1 MYYNI
6 YFYLTSASSGLPEDP
21 DNGGVYEINETYS
34 DSSKFILKVDGLA
47 MDSGSIET
55 STSITEDAVFSP
67 VIT

>member
-6 YFYLTSASSGLPEDP
+6 YFYLTSASSGVPED
-21 DNGGVYEINETYS
+21 DDGGGIHEINETYS
-34 DSSKFILKVDGLA
+34 NSSKFILKVDGLA

-55 STSITEDAVFSP
+55 STSITDEAVFSP